1 MLKKLMFWSPLF
13 VLASIVLDTYIH
25 WDDVAYRTLA
35 ITASLGWLMYWD
47 ALNDLHKIE
56 KEQDTDVKS

>member
-1 MLKKLMFWSPLF
+1 MLKKLQLFAPVF
-13 VLASIVLDTYIH
+13 VLISIAMDLYVNWADLN
-25 WDDVAYRTLA
+25 YRLMA
-35 ITASLGWLMYWD
+35 VTASLGWLMYWD